1 MEMKKNIAF
10 IKMTDAF
17 NITRTREN
25 MLLRNLAAARKM
37 GEAEVAEWGITPG
50 RVTSLVQALLRV
62 AEEWGEEAK
71 HFR

>member
-1 MEMKKNIAF
+1 MKEWLFA
-10 IKMTDAF
+10 KMNDPS
-17 NITRTREN
+17 N
-25 MLLRNLAAARKM
+25 MLKCTLTEAMKRA
-37 GEAEVAEWGITPG
+37 EAEVAEWGLTPG